1 MTDTIDPLLLRTF
14 AEVARSRSFTKAA
27 TQLGLSQSTVSQQ
40 IRKLE
45 DLVGRRV
52 LARDT
57 HKVALTADGE
67 AFLLLSRNILDAH
80 DQVRRYLEGTEVR
93 GKLRFGASEDFVQ
106 GRLSDILRDF
116 IRKHP
121 SVELELTVSF
131 SKLLNDELEQGG
143 FDLVL
148 IKRMPGEER
157 GVFVRRDQLVWL
169 GSDATIDYRD
179 QPVPLVV
186 FPQPSLTRSIAI
198 DSLTAAGRPW
208 RIACSCAS
216 LSGLLAAARAGL
228 GVMVQPRS
236 LVQPGLRELPA
247 TRHLP
252 ELPEVEF
259 ALAGPGVTR
268 EPGRTLA
275 AEILRAGF

>member
-1 MTDTIDPLLLRTF
+1 MNDPIDPLLLRTF

-27 TQLGLSQSTVSQQ
+27 SQLGLSQSTVSQQ
-40 IRKLE
+40 LRKLE
-45 DLVGRRV
+45 NLVGRR
-52 LARDT
+52 LLMRDT
-57 HKVALTADGE
+57 HSVTPTADGE
-67 AFLLLSRNILDAH
+67 AFLGMSRAILDAH
-80 DQVRRYLEGTEVR
+80 DQVRRYLEGSEIR

-106 GRLSDILRDF
+106 ERLSGILRDF

-131 SKLLNDELEQGG
+131 SKLLLDELEQGG

-148 IKRMPGEER
+148 VKRMPGEER
-157 GVFVRRDQLVWL
+157 GVFVRRDRFVWL
-169 GSDATIDYRD
+169 GSDATIDDRD
-179 QPVPLVV
+179 QPVPLVA
-186 FPQPSLTRSIAI
+186 FPQPSLTRAIAI

-208 RIACSCAS
+208 RIACTCAS

-228 GVMVQPRS
+228 GIMVQPLS
-236 LVQPGLRELPA
+236 LAAPGLRELPA
-247 TRHLP
+247 SRHLP

-259 ALAGPGVTR
+259 ALAGPGITR
-268 EPGRTLA
+268 EPGRTFA

>member
-1 MTDTIDPLLLRTF
+1 MTDTLDPALLRTF
-14 AEVARSRSFTKAA
+14 TEVARTQSFTKAA
-27 TQLGLSQSTVSQQ
+27 AQLGLGQSTVSQQ

-45 DLVGRRV
+45 EALGRRV
-52 LARDT
+52 LQRDT
-57 HKVALTADGE
+57 HRVALTPDGE

-80 DQVRRYLEGTEVR
+80 DQVRRYLEGSAMR

-116 IRKHP
+116 IRKHQ
-121 SVELELTVSF
+121 SVELELSVSF

-143 FDLVL
+143 HDLVL

-157 GVFVRRDQLVWL
+157 GVFVRRDRLIWL
-169 GSDATIDYRD
+169 GSEATQDFRN
-179 QPVPLVV
+179 QPVPLVI
-186 FPQPSLTRSIAI
+186 FPQPSLTRTIAI

-208 RIACSCAS
+208 RVACSCAS
-216 LSGLLAAARAGL
+216 LSGLIAAARAGL
-228 GVMVQPRS
+228 GVMVQPLS
-236 LVQPGLRELPA
+236 LAPQALRQLPA
-247 TRHLP
+247 SRHLP

-259 ALAGPGVTR
+259 ALAGPGLTR
-268 EPGRTLA
+268 EPGRSLA